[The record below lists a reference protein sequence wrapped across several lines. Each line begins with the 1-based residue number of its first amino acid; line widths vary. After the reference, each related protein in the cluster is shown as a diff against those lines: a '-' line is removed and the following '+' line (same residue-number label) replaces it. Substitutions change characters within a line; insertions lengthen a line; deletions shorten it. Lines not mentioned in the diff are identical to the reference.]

1 MESKKYNSFSLGIF
15 PFVSKGYPTKIQTNL
30 EAPELTA
37 SVFSVSCHG
46 IDGPW
51 WLTSAD

>member
-37 SVFSVSCHG
+37 SVFSVFHAMELMVPG
-46 IDGPW
+46 G
-51 WLTSAD
+51 